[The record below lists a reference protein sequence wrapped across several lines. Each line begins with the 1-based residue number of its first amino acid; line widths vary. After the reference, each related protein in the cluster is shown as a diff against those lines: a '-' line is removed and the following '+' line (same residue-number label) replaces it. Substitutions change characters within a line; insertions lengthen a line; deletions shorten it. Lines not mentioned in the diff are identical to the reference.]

1 MPLPRRSFL
10 LLASVAIA
18 LVLLY
23 PGVTRP
29 VLTLSGTIEKADLVD
44 LGINLLAGE
53 EGDSGKRRVV
63 SVLSMLLGF
72 DQVSG
77 DMPVYHET
85 RSILGTAQELARTGN
100 GAVALLIVLFSIVV
114 PLFKL
119 TLQLL
124 TLLPSFVIRRRTLD
138 RVIAAVSKWSMTDVF
153 VMALI
158 VTYLAGSASGQLG
171 DLMRLDASF
180 EPGFYYFLGYC
191 LFSIASTLLVEGV
204 TEGSPAPEAVT

>member
-1 MPLPRRSFL
+1 MSLPRRSFL

-85 RSILGTAQELARTGN
+85 RSILGTVQELARTGN
-100 GAVALLIVLFSIVV
+100 GAVAFLIVLFSIVV

-124 TLLPSFVIRRRTLD
+124 TLLPSSVIRRRTLD
-138 RVIAAVSKWSMTDVF
+138 RTITAVSKWSMTDVF

-171 DLMRLDASF
+171 DLMRLDARF